1 MTNEHLLHAFDRDL
15 EQIRAD
21 VLRMGRLAL
30 AALDGAAEVLFSHD
44 ATRAQAVIAGDA
56 TIDAIE
62 EAVGAE
68 AARVIALHAP
78 AASDL
83 RMVLAILKMSS
94 DLERAGDHAKT
105 IARRSMTIDGLP
117 ADPEVREILKDVAAK
132 VRQMLSDAMDAFTR
146 SDADMAEEVR
156 QRDFEVDELYN
167 SFVRAALGRMGE
179 TGADPAAE
187 LQLQFA
193 AKDLERIGDH
203 ATNLAE
209 QVIYL
214 ATGQTPAEPRPKG
227 EAAIP
232 PQGD

>member
-15 EQIRAD
+15 DRIRAD
-21 VLRMGRLAL
+21 VLRMGQLVL
-30 AALDGAAEVLFSHD
+30 AATDAAGEVLFSHD
-44 ATRAQAVIAGDA
+44 AALAQEVIAGDA
-56 TIDAIE
+56 TIDAVE

-68 AARVIALHAP
+68 VARVIALHAP

-105 IARRSMTIDGLP
+105 IARRSTTIDGLP
-117 ADPEVREILKDVAAK
+117 SDPEVREVLTTIAAR
-132 VRQMLSDAMDAFTR
+132 VRKMLGDAMDAFAR
-146 SDADMAEEVR
+146 SDAHLAEDVR

-167 SFVRAALGRMGE
+167 RFVRAALGRLGAPD
-179 TGADPAAE
+179 ADPAAE

-214 ATGQTPAEPRPKG
+214 ATGQIPAEPRPKG
-227 EAAIP
+227 EPAIP
-232 PQGD
+232 TRGA